1 MTLATFLQITSN
13 HYYLPSS
20 KLAIGCVD
28 CLVALFG
35 LGAEKHK
42 KAGGNFGGVTLLAP
56 GTMSSRK
63 VAELV

>member
-1 MTLATFLQITSN
+1 MSLATFLQITSN
-13 HYYLPSS
+13 HYLLPSS

-42 KAGGNFGGVTLLAP
+42 GNFGGVTLLAP
-56 GTMSSRK
+56 GTTSSRE
-63 VAELV
+63 VAGIV